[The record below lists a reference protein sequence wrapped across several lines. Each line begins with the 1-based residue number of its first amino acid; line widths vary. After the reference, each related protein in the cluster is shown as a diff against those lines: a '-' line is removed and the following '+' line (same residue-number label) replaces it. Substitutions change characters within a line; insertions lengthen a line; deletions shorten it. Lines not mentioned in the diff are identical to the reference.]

1 MHRRYWLPGEEIP
14 PAVVTSGGKEG
25 ELVMASVKYDIEVQV
40 SRVSVSRLLSEYWNP
55 DPVREACKLC
65 PDYGKVWSCP
75 PGGPEADDYLKPFR
89 EGFLIAVKV
98 KYPEETRTLAVSA
111 AKAQEIRNQTYEKV
125 KRNLLLT
132 LLELEKEFPG
142 GICIGAGRCILC
154 SHCARQDGESCRYP
168 KLRRYSITAFGFDFA
183 RMVRDLLG
191 IELLW
196 SPDGLPE
203 YDVAV
208 SGLFYT

>member
-1 MHRRYWLPGEEIP
+1 MG
-14 PAVVTSGGKEG
+14 
-25 ELVMASVKYDIEVQV
+25 
-40 SRVSVSRLLSEYWNP
+40 SEMCIR
-55 DPVREACKLC
+55 D
-65 PDYGKVWSCP
+65 S
-75 PGGPEADDYLKPFR
+75 LKPFR

>member
-1 MHRRYWLPGEEIP
+1 MS
-14 PAVVTSGGKEG
+14 SGKKEG
-25 ELVMASVKYDIEVQV
+25 ELFMASVKYEVEVQV
-40 SRVSVSRLLSEYWNP
+40 SKVSTDRLLAEYWNP

-75 PGGPEADDYLKPFR
+75 PGVPEADDYLKPFR

-98 KYPEETRTLAVSA
+98 KYPEETRNLADCA
-111 AKAQEIRNQTYEKV
+111 QKAQEIRTQSYEKV

-142 GICIGAGRCILC
+142 GTCIGAGRCILC
-154 SHCARQDGESCRYP
+154 NHCARRDGEVCRYP
-168 KLRRYSITAFGFDFA
+168 ELRRYSITAFGFDFA
-183 RMVRDLLG
+183 RMVRELLG
-191 IELLW
+191 VELLW
-196 SPDGLPE
+196 SSDGLPE

-208 SGLFYT
+208 AGLFYT

>member
-1 MHRRYWLPGEEIP
+1 
-14 PAVVTSGGKEG
+14 
-25 ELVMASVKYDIEVQV
+25 MASVKYDIEVQV

-75 PGGPEADDYLKPFR
+75 PGVPEADDYLKPFR

-168 KLRRYSITAFGFDFA
+168 KLRRYSITAFGFVLQEWSVIFLESNCSGVRMDFRNMMWRYQDCFIRKRNPA
-183 RMVRDLLG
+183 GDTAGFFYL
-191 IELLW
+191 
-196 SPDGLPE
+196 
-203 YDVAV
+203 VAI
-208 SGLFYT
+208 TQ

>member
-40 SRVSVSRLLSEYWNP
+40 SRVSVIRLLSEYWNP

-75 PGGPEADDYLKPFR
+75 PGVPEADDFLKPFR

-132 LLELEKEFPG
+132 FWSWKKNLQEESVLE
-142 GICIGAGRCILC
+142 
-154 SHCARQDGESCRYP
+154 QD
-168 KLRRYSITAFGFDFA
+168 
-183 RMVRDLLG
+183 
-191 IELLW
+191 
-196 SPDGLPE
+196 
-203 YDVAV
+203 AV
-208 SGLFYT
+208 SCAATVQDRTANPAGIRSSDDIL

>member
-1 MHRRYWLPGEEIP
+1 MEY
-14 PAVVTSGGKEG
+14 
-25 ELVMASVKYDIEVQV
+25 SVKVFVKQV
-40 SRVSVSRLLSEYWNP
+40 PKEELFDRYVKADVFA
-55 DPVREACKLC
+55 EACKQC
-65 PDYGKVWSCP
+65 PFYGTMWSCP
-75 PGGPEADDYLKPFR
+75 PGVPSVEEYMKEQNTA
-89 EGFLIAVKV
+89 FLVGVKV
-98 KYPEETRTLAVSA
+98 SYSDALRSQGTTPEKV
-111 AKAQEIRNQTYEKV
+111 QEIRDHSYEKI